1 MVSWWFPRPCFFQS
15 LGISRST
22 LSVRP
27 EFLASS
33 SFQFVNPRH
42 HVAGT
47 DTVSQVFPESAVAGL
62 SDEEVLALFSRG
74 FFGGF
79 VFAFE
84 RTALRLGGWR
94 VLPARYTGQQLSR
107 LACSVAN
114 ITVIGFKDDPSASLI
129 WNTSKLSNINLPP
142 MGSCLFGSFKVLDK
156 QIPLEPS
163 EQRPSYVD
171 YGFGSDEFQ
180 FAGCHRFQV
189 TRLLRAN
196 EKPLVQLE
204 LQGFYCNPQKNQ
216 PSGGKFLEWFHYI
229 YAKLLFANGVQSVLL
244 R

>member
-1 MVSWWFPRPCFFQS
+1 MASWWFPRPYFFQS
-15 LGISRST
+15 LGLSQST
-22 LSVRP
+22 VSVRP

-62 SDEEVLALFSRG
+62 SDEQVLALFSRG

-84 RTALRLGGWR
+84 RTALRVGGWR
-94 VLPARYTGQQLSR
+94 LLPARYT
-107 LACSVAN
+107 
-114 ITVIGFKDDPSASLI
+114 GFKDDPSASMI
-129 WNTSKLSNINLPP
+129 WNTSELSNINLPP
-142 MGSCLFGSFKVLDK
+142 VGSCLFGSFKVLDK
-156 QIPLEPS
+156 QIPLESS
-163 EQRPSYVD
+163 EKRPSYVD
-171 YGFGSDEFQ
+171 YGFGSDEFE
-180 FAGCHRFQV
+180 FAGCHRFQI
-189 TRLLRAN
+189 TRLQPAN
-196 EKPLVQLE
+196 DKPLVQLE
-204 LQGFYCNPQKNQ
+204 LQGFHCNPQKNQ
-216 PSGGKFLEWFHYI
+216 PSVGKLLEWFHYI